1 MGLPAGRVIHRLR
14 EHRQLQFTLAPQHL
28 TRKINGPEEPAVN
41 WTGCAV
47 AEAETD
53 DVFIDDIKLQAADGF
68 TLAATLFLPRR
79 ARRKQAILIN
89 SATAVPRR
97 IYKGFASYLAGRGAA
112 VLTYDYRGIGGSR
125 PKSLKGFQA
134 TMSDWARLDATAAI
148 DWMRTRY
155 KEHPLNVVGHSFGG
169 QAVGLAPNN
178 TEIQR
183 TLFIAAPAAHWR
195 KFASPERYRV
205 YAMLRLG
212 QPLVRMIG
220 YVPGRLGIGED
231 MPKGVFLQWASWVM
245 NPRYFFTD
253 ETLEGLGNFEKY
265 RGELRAFCITDDM
278 WATRSAVESLCSGF
292 TSIEPQIVDIA
303 PKDNNAGQIGHFG
316 FFRPQHRT
324 TLWRKAGDWLFDE
337 AEVVEPV
344 PAPVEEAKPEDAVPT
359 VPAADSDGGIEK
371 KNGQTKSGDIAKEDA
386 SAASVTTSASVEA
399 SPAVVAIEPT
409 AEAKP
414 VGTPAIDIKVPAQP
428 ASVDTADVE
437 RLLTRFHELQTQRP
451 TNGSA
456 SPAT

>member
-1 MGLPAGRVIHRLR
+1 M
-14 EHRQLQFTLAPQHL
+14 
-28 TRKINGPEEPAVN
+28 
-41 WTGCAV
+41 
-47 AEAETD
+47 AEAELD
-53 DVFIDDIKLQAADGF
+53 DVFIDDIKLQAADGHS
-68 TLAATLFLPRR
+68 LAATLFLPRR

-89 SATAVPRR
+89 SATAVPRK

-183 TLFIAAPAAHWR
+183 ALFIAAPAAHWR

-212 QPLVRMIG
+212 RPLVQLIG
-220 YVPGRLGIGED
+220 YLPGRLGIGED
-231 MPKGVFLQWASWVM
+231 MPKGVFLQWSSWVM

-253 ETLEGLGNFEKY
+253 ETLEGRGNFETY
-265 RGELRAFCITDDM
+265 RGELRAFCITDDL
-278 WATRSAVESLCSGF
+278 WATRPAVESLCSGF
-292 TSIEPQIVDIA
+292 TSIEPQIVDIV
-303 PKDNNAGQIGHFG
+303 PKDNDAGQIGHFG

-344 PAPVEEAKPEDAVPT
+344 AAPVEAAKPDE
-359 VPAADSDGGIEK
+359 PAAAAHAT
-371 KNGQTKSGDIAKEDA
+371 QAPKEA
-386 SAASVTTSASVEA
+386 GKREATATESPATTIPPAETETSADTA
-399 SPAVVAIEPT
+399 TPALTADAKPADAIE
-409 AEAKP
+409 
-414 VGTPAIDIKVPAQP
+414 IKTQAQP
-428 ASVDTADVE
+428 ANVDTADVE

-451 TNGSA
+451 PAAGSSA
-456 SPAT
+456 SSL

>member
-1 MGLPAGRVIHRLR
+1 M
-14 EHRQLQFTLAPQHL
+14 
-28 TRKINGPEEPAVN
+28 
-41 WTGCAV
+41 

-89 SATAVPRR
+89 SATAVPRK
-97 IYKGFASYLAGRGAA
+97 IYRGFATYLAGRGAA
-112 VLTYDYRGIGGSR
+112 VLTYDYRGIGDSR

-134 TMSDWARLDATAAI
+134 TMSDWARLDAAAAV
-148 DWMRTRY
+148 DWMRVRY
-155 KEHPLNVVGHSFGG
+155 KDLPLNVVGHSFGG
-169 QAVGLAPNN
+169 QAVGLIPNN

-183 TLFIAAPAAHWR
+183 ALFIAAPAAHWR

-205 YAMLRLG
+205 YAMLRIG
-212 QPLVRMIG
+212 RPLVRMIG

-292 TSIEPQIVDIA
+292 TSIEPEIVDIV
-303 PKDNNAGQIGHFG
+303 PKDNDAGQIGHFG

-337 AEVVEPV
+337 VEVIEPV
-344 PAPVEEAKPEDAVPT
+344 PAPVQDAKPEGVAVATPAEPVATTSTEVATTKSDATIANVTKADSVVTTTPAPAVT
-359 VPAADSDGGIEK
+359 SPDVEPAASTAEGK
-371 KNGQTKSGDIAKEDA
+371 LVDA
-386 SAASVTTSASVEA
+386 SA
-399 SPAVVAIEPT
+399 IEI
-409 AEAKP
+409 KP
-414 VGTPAIDIKVPAQP
+414 QP
-428 ASVDTADVE
+428 ANVDTADVE
-437 RLLTRFHELQTQRP
+437 RLLTRFHELKTHRP
-451 TNGSA
+451 PEAASGSA
-456 SPAT
+456 GSL